1 MYNILLEKV
10 HKKLDAS
17 DYQMAKDFL
26 DYYAIEPDEIHRY
39 IDEFIADCYTYNE
52 QTCEHEQN
60 MPDKLPFAAV
70 EHLDNGLT
78 KYTYGNVSVTKWE
91 KIKKFL

>member
-10 HKKLDAS
+10 NKKLDAT

-39 IDEFIADCYTYNE
+39 IDEFVVACYTYNE
-52 QTCEHEQN
+52 QTGEHEQN
-60 MPDKLPFAAV
+60 TPDKLPFADV
-70 EHLDNGLT
+70 EHLDNGWT
-78 KYTYGNVSVTKWE
+78 KYTYGNTSISKME
-91 KIKKFL
+91 K